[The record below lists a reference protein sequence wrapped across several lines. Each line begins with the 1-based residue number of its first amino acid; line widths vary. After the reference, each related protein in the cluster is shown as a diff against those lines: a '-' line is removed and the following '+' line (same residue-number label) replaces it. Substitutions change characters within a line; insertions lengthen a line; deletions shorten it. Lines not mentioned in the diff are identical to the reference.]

1 MNIGRVISVDFDQ
14 FKVKI
19 LNSTKSSVLNINGSI
34 YYFGNIGSY
43 LKVENIVGEVII
55 CEVISILDSSYEKNI
70 RNSFDIE
77 SNRELIVKP
86 IGTINKKNKFTLGI
100 GIFPTIYSDVSILE
114 KEDLEII
121 LNPPKNQISN
131 SKVHQDFELG
141 ISKNLINYPITINI
155 DHFFNIHSAILGN
168 SGSGKSN
175 TIAHILQ
182 QILNKKNNCALGSKI
197 ILFDVNGEY
206 FEAFKEINDEI
217 DKKVYKPNIT
227 ALEESFQPFYL
238 PHYLLN
244 LEEWCAFLMAT
255 DATQRPFWD
264 MVLQE
269 CFRFYKIK
277 TGGAK
282 DKEVFINY
290 FRFKLYNII
299 NNIIT
304 RPDSD
309 TANITT
315 AGNALGKIK
324 ELLKG
329 EDFKGIKEV
338 KELLEDIDLLYNECK
353 LNYGQNQGRVSEK
366 LKVIEKKID
375 FDRAL
380 EVFGNKLKYGEY
392 YDYQFLKIAAE
403 LILLEEEASGK
414 TRIREYTGTMLT
426 RLDYFL
432 YNPECTFM
440 REKSSFNSI
449 ELYLKGNLGIDDES
463 RHSQLITIDSSEVS
477 PDILELLTSVIS
489 RLVFDNRK
497 IKSGDFRR
505 KAPVHLILDEA
516 HRYIKK
522 DRVYILKENI
532 FDKIARE
539 GRKYSLYLL
548 ISSQRPSEISETV
561 LSQCG
566 NFIIHRIQNELDM
579 RNIYAILPYFSETFT
594 NKIKQ
599 SVPGEALIFGNCVP
613 MPLYLKV
620 HKANPEPNSQNCKIS
635 EEWYQNTQNVD
646 GTEEVISTINLKLK
660 E

>member
-1 MNIGRVISVDFDQ
+1 MKIGKIISVDFDR

-19 LNSTKSSVLNINGSI
+19 LNSTKSSVLNIDGTI

-43 LKVENIVGEVII
+43 LKVENIIGETII
-55 CEVISILDSSYEKNI
+55 CEVISILDSSYENNI

-77 SNRELIVKP
+77 SNRELIVRP
-86 IGTINKKNKFTLGI
+86 IGTINKKNEFNLGV
-100 GIFPTIYSDVSILE
+100 GIFPTIYSDVLIVEKRDLDLILAPDKIKTNTLKIHRE
-114 KEDLEII
+114 
-121 LNPPKNQISN
+121 
-131 SKVHQDFELG
+131 FELG
-141 ISKNLINYPITINI
+141 ICRNLINYPVFINI
-155 DHFFNIHSAILGN
+155 DKFFNIHSAVLGN

-182 QILNKKNNCALGSKI
+182 QVLIKENYSAIGSKI

-206 FEAFKEINDEI
+206 FEAFKNVNKCI
-217 DKKVYKPNIT
+217 DKKVFKPNFKT
-227 ALEESFQPFYL
+227 QEGNFQPFFL

-277 TGGAK
+277 TGGVR
-282 DKEVFINY
+282 DKELSINY

-329 EDFKGIKEV
+329 EDFKGITEV
-338 KELLEDIDLLYNECK
+338 KGLIADIDSLYGECK
-353 LNYGQNQGRVSEK
+353 LNFGQNQGRVSDK
-366 LKVIEKKID
+366 LKEVEKKID
-375 FDRAL
+375 FDKAL
-380 EVFGNKLKYGEY
+380 DVYGEKLKYGEY
-392 YDYQFLKIAAE
+392 YDFQFLKIATE

-432 YNPECTFM
+432 FNPECSFM
-440 REKSSFNSI
+440 REKSSYNSI
-449 ELYLKGNLGIDDES
+449 DSYLKGKLGIDDKIK
-463 RHSQLITIDSSEVS
+463 HSQLVVIDSSEVS

-489 RLVFDNRK
+489 RLIFDNRK
-497 IKSGDFRR
+497 IKIGSNRR

-522 DRVYILKENI
+522 DRTYILKENI

-561 LSQCG
+561 ISQCG

-579 RNIYAILPYFSETFT
+579 RYIYAILPYFTDAFT

-599 SVPGEALIFGNCVP
+599 SVPGEGLIFGNCVP
-613 MPLYLKV
+613 MPLHLKV
-620 HKANPEPNSQNCKIS
+620 QRANPEPNSQNCKIS
-635 EEWYQNTQNVD
+635 EEWYIEESPEIGKVPKTKID
-646 GTEEVISTINLKLK
+646 GLLN
-660 E
+660 